1 MPSYKLTVPVVFISS
16 LLIAQAELYAQ
27 VFSEQ
32 VWEGRWVADG
42 SLFEVRIE
50 VENSVMTISQIE
62 SMGFVWQSKSA
73 KVAGNIATVEVE
85 YIGVTGIAQAQ
96 VISEDTAVV
105 SALSCKPNYMVICLL
120 TKDQQV
126 IFRKTTTS
134 N

>member
-1 MPSYKLTVPVVFISS
+1 MCIRDR
-16 LLIAQAELYAQ
+16 LYAQ

-32 VWEGRWVADG
+32 VWEGSWVADG
-42 SLFEVRIE
+42 SLFEVLIE

>member
-1 MPSYKLTVPVVFISS
+1 MPSYKLTVSVVFISS

-85 YIGVTGIAQAQ
+85 YIGVTGVAQAQ

-120 TKDQQV
+120 TKDQQL

>member
-1 MPSYKLTVPVVFISS
+1 MPSNKLTVPVVFISS

-85 YIGVTGIAQAQ
+85 YIGVTGVAQAQ

>member
-1 MPSYKLTVPVVFISS
+1 MPSNKLTVLVVFISS
-16 LLIAQAELYAQ
+16 LFIVQAELYAQ

-32 VWEGRWVADG
+32 VWEGSWVADG
-42 SLFEVRIE
+42 SLFEVLIE
-50 VENSVMTISQIE
+50 VENSVMTIFQIE

>member
-1 MPSYKLTVPVVFISS
+1 MPSNKLTVLVVFISS
-16 LLIAQAELYAQ
+16 LFIVQAELYAQ

-120 TKDQQV
+120 TKDQRV
-126 IFRKTTTS
+126 TFRKTTTS

>member
-1 MPSYKLTVPVVFISS
+1 MPSNKLTFQVVFISS
-16 LLIAQAELYAQ
+16 LLIAQAGLYAQ

-85 YIGVTGIAQAQ
+85 YIGVTGVAQAQ